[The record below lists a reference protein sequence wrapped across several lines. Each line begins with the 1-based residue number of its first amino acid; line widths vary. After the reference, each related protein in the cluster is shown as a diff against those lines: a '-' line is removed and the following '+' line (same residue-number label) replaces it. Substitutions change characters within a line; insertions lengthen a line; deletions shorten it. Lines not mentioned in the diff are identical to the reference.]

1 MIILLI
7 IGQACSVLRWLGI
20 SQSLVLFLGMFM
32 DLGQYPAIS
41 TEQALSIT
49 DISFDYNIRLSSR
62 ETLQVPRE

>member
-7 IGQACSVLRWLGI
+7 IGQACSVLRLLGI
-20 SQSLVLFLGMFM
+20 SLVLFLGMFM
-32 DLGQYPAIS
+32 DLGQYPATS

-49 DISFDYNIRLSSR
+49 RISFDYNIRLLSR